1 MLGWTVNGPLGG
13 RNDVQE
19 KSVINVNRIAVI
31 LDELWQQQFK
41 NDFPECI
48 RDAQEPSKEDQR
60 FLDLVSK
67 SAQLINGHYCIA
79 LP

>member
-19 KSVINVNRIAVI
+19 KSDKCEQVMK

-41 NDFPECI
+41 NNFPECI
-48 RDAQEPSKEDQR
+48 RDDQEPSKEDRQ

>member
-1 MLGWTVNGPLGG
+1 MLGWTVNGPLG
-13 RNDVQE
+13 RINDVQE
-19 KSVINVNRIAVI
+19 KSVINVNRIAVMK

-48 RDAQEPSKEDQR
+48 RDDQEPSKEDQR

-67 SAQLINGHYCIA
+67 SAQLMVIIA
-79 LP
+79 LHYL